1 MSSSRVILNVY
12 DLHEMN
18 DQLHTLGLGLYHSG
32 VQVGG
37 LEWTFAGGAGIFSDD
52 PKGAPAKYRES
63 FDMGEFAGSSRDMD
77 IILDDL
83 RQKFVANSY
92 NLLTQNCN
100 SFAEDFCQRLLGKSI
115 PGFVNRMAYMGS
127 LVQCILPPSMTGG
140 DDPTQSGGGSGG
152 SSSSGG
158 SQYGGN
164 RKNPLQQQQPSF
176 GGKASRLGGGGGDT
190 ELRPMAIGSAA
201 MSSEQKE
208 AARKARL
215 SAFSS
220 R

>member
-12 DLHEMN
+12 DLHESN
-18 DQLHTLGLGLYHSG
+18 DQLYALGLGLYHSG

-83 RQKFVANSY
+83 RQKFAPNSY

-100 SFAEDFCQRLLGKSI
+100 SFAEDFCQRMLGKSI

-127 LVQCILPPSMTGG
+127 MVQCILPPSLTEGS
-140 DDPTQSGGGSGG
+140 DPTQGGGGGGSSSGGGS
-152 SSSSGG
+152 
-158 SQYGGN
+158 QNGGN
-164 RKNPLQQQQPSF
+164 RYSTSQPAF
-176 GGKASRLGGGGGDT
+176 TGAASRLGGGDT
-190 ELRPMAIGSAA
+190 ELRPMATASSTS
-201 MSSEQKE
+201 MTSEQKE

-215 SAFSS
+215 AAF